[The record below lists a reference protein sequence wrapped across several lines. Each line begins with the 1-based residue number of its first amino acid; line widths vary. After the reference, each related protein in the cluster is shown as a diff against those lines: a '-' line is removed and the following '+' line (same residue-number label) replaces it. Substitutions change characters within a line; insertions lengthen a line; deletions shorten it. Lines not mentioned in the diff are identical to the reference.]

1 MIGTTWRAIIWLAS
15 TALLVGCGEASS
27 TRTSAT
33 DSASTKTS
41 STANSALSPPTVD
54 VVVVGRE
61 FQRCLAPA
69 GITLHQIS
77 NAPGRVPLIHV
88 PAEYL
93 GAFANSNRIYG
104 YWIATSPTNAKLV
117 AKLLNAGLGQKYRHP
132 AEAPSADGVVVV
144 AASELKET
152 EATAA
157 DNRRISAATACEK
170 ALPNPGP

>member
-1 MIGTTWRAIIWLAS
+1 
-15 TALLVGCGEASS
+15 
-27 TRTSAT
+27 
-33 DSASTKTS
+33 
-41 STANSALSPPTVD
+41 VD

-69 GITLHQIS
+69 GITLHQIAK
-77 NAPGRVPLIHV
+77 APGRAPLIHV

-104 YWIATSPTNAKLV
+104 YWIASSPTNAKLV
-117 AKLLNAGLGQKYRHP
+117 AKLLNAGLGQKYGHP
-132 AEAPSADGVVVV
+132 AEAASADGVVVV
-144 AASELKET
+144 AASELTEM